1 MVMQAWGPPSPDM
14 HEIKPNLWLGSLR
27 AAQNEEALL
36 ERGVTHVLSVGEYNL
51 GARQRM
57 RVPRSEGNEDSEEDV
72 VQRERLLIS
81 LPDSSASRLDKH
93 FDASSSFIS
102 EGLRQGGSVLVH
114 CYAGQSRSLTLV
126 VAYLMCEES
135 LTAAE
140 ALEIVREKRPVVR
153 PNAGFLSQL
162 LALEGRLR
170 VEGRLCEAAS
180 KASQPKVAW
189 GEGGDLP
196 AVVQADTAESDQRPE
211 QKEEPE
217 LLVCADSVERPLDDA
232 QKVGVYK
239 TEEAQKKEEADAE
252 AEQENPPVSP
262 AASEDASFDPFGLQD
277 SRLRRARLD
286 VCSQRFRNL
295 RTPPGILGLAAP
307 LRRRRLS

>member
-1 MVMQAWGPPSPDM
+1 MVMQAWGAPSPDM

-27 AAQNEEALL
+27 AAQNEEALM

-57 RVPRSEGNEDSEEDV
+57 RVPRSEAKDDEDDA

-170 VEGRLCEAAS
+170 VEGRLCEAAT
-180 KASQPKVAW
+180 KASKPQVAW
-189 GEGGDLP
+189 GDVP
-196 AVVQADTAESDQRPE
+196 AVKQADKAESDDRPE
-211 QKEEPE
+211 QKDEPKIFDQAGD
-217 LLVCADSVERPLDDA
+217 ADSVERPQADA
-232 QKVGVYK
+232 QDSGADK
-239 TEEAQKKEEADAE
+239 TGEAQEKEEADAE
-252 AEQENPPVSP
+252 AQQENPPVSV
-262 AASEDASFDPFGLQD
+262 ASSEDTSFDPFGLQD
-277 SRLRRARLD
+277 SRARRARLD
-286 VCSQRFRNL
+286 VCSQRLRTL
-295 RTPPGILGLAAP
+295 RTPPGIMGLAAP